1 MMYKNS
7 LKVLAASLLLV
18 SGACD
23 NGFEELNVDPNNP
36 SFIPTASLFTSA
48 QRSLV
53 QELYGAQGETGVS
66 TDATVY
72 MQYWTPLRGGGN
84 GIYTVVEQDFSDFY
98 TEGIRDLNEV
108 IRLNEEPATA
118 TLAAESGANANQIA
132 VARILKAWVF
142 QNITD
147 IWGDV
152 PYVNALKGTANVLPD
167 YTPQQEIYADLLKE
181 LTEAAAGIDVNAP
194 GIKGDVIYG
203 GNMANWKLFAQSL
216 KMRIGMRLS
225 EVDPAAAQK
234 AVAEAHQAGLLNSN
248 TQNALYK
255 YLASSPNNNP
265 WYYHFYVQVPGY
277 GVTNTLVDKLKAFQD
292 PRLAVYTDPAQLG
305 GGYIGRQFGLDN
317 ATAASQRDEA
327 TSWPNKVNVLSATTP
342 FVLLS
347 YDEVL
352 FLQAEA
358 AARGWIP
365 GDAATWYQGAITASM
380 QYWGIQP
387 AAIATYLSQPEVAF
401 QAGNPLQSIG
411 DQKWLALY
419 NRGVEAWSE
428 WRRLDYPVLQ
438 SASQAFAGRLLP
450 RRRGYPTS
458 EISLNQ
464 ANYREAVKRQG
475 PDELSTRVWWD
486 AP

>member
-1 MMYKNS
+1 MIYKNS
-7 LKVLAASLLLV
+7 LKILAASLLLV

-23 NGFEELNVDPNNP
+23 NGFDELNIDPNNP
-36 SFIPTASLFTSA
+36 LSIPTASLFTSA

-53 QELYGAQGETGVS
+53 QELYGVQGEPGVS
-66 TDATVY
+66 TDATIY
-72 MQYWTPLRGGGN
+72 IQYWTPLRGGGN
-84 GIYTVVEQDFSDFY
+84 GIYTTVEQDFSDFY
-98 TEGIRDLNEV
+98 TEGIRDLNEI
-108 IRLNEEPATA
+108 IRLNAEPATA
-118 TLAAESGANANQIA
+118 ARAAESGANANQIA
-132 VARILKAWVF
+132 VARILRAWTF
-142 QNITD
+142 QNISD

-152 PYVNALKGTANVLPD
+152 PYFNALKGTEDVLPD
-167 YTPQQEIYADLLKE
+167 YTPQKEIYADLLKE
-181 LTEAAAGIDVNAP
+181 LDEATAQINVHEP
-194 GIKGDVIYG
+194 GIKGDIIYG
-203 GNMANWKLFAQSL
+203 GNMDNWKLFAQSL

-225 EVDPAAAQK
+225 EADPAAAQK
-234 AVAEAHQAGLLNSN
+234 AVAEAHQSGLLTANS
-248 TQNALYK
+248 QNALYK

-277 GVTNTLVDKLKAFQD
+277 GVTNTLIDRLKAQND
-292 PRLAVYTDPAQLG
+292 PRLSVYADPAQLS

-327 TSWPNKVNVLSATTP
+327 TSWPSKVNILSATTP

-347 YDEVL
+347 YDEML

-358 AARGWIP
+358 ASRGWIE
-365 GDAATWYQGAITASM
+365 GDPEALYKSAITASM

-387 AAIATYLSQPEVAF
+387 AAIAAYLAQPELAY
-401 QAGNPLQSIG
+401 QAANPLKSIG

-419 NRGVEAWSE
+419 NRGLEAWAE
-428 WRRLDYPVLQ
+428 WRRLDYPELQ
-438 SASQAFAGRLLP
+438 SASQAFAGRPLP

-464 ANYREAVKRQG
+464 ANYRAAVNRQG

-486 AP
+486 K